1 MPTSNS
7 QPADDRL
14 TNQTSRP
21 RVAIIGA
28 GITGLTLAHELAGSG
43 IDVDVFEAGPAIGG
57 ELGVVEVNG
66 EPVERFYH
74 HLFLDSPEIQG
85 LMRELGVADRLTWKT
100 APMAYFTGGRLFPFN
115 TPWDLL
121 NFSPISPP
129 ARLRMGLAALR
140 LQMVTDY
147 AKYEDAC
154 AADVLPDLSGRE
166 AFDAV
171 WRPLLEAKFGSH
183 WQSISMAWFWSR
195 VHVRARSRPRGSLRE
210 MLGYIDGSFLELTRT
225 LAVSAER
232 QGARIH
238 LGTPIEGIDRVR
250 DRVRGVRVGGRMR
263 GADAV
268 VATVGLP
275 ILRRL
280 LPEHADWI
288 RIPQIQYRGALV
300 LLLQLEEKLSRY
312 YWTNVADAEI
322 PFPVL
327 VEHTNLIG
335 PERYGGARLL
345 YAGSYLD
352 PGHEFFEYSADR
364 LLETYAPAIRRV
376 FPGFEPR
383 QVNDLWLSSDRVAQP
398 VITAGYQRQRPPFA
412 TDLGGLYVCNTSQ
425 IYPEDRGTNYN
436 VRLAQECAR
445 QVAGALQ
452 RSGGRRAG

>member
-7 QPADDRL
+7 QPADDRV

-28 GITGLTLAHELAGSG
+28 GITGLTLAHELSGSG
-43 IDVDVFEAGPAIGG
+43 IDVEVFEAGPAIGG
-57 ELGVVEVNG
+57 ELGVVEING

-147 AKYEDAC
+147 ARYEDAC
-154 AADVLPDLSGRE
+154 AADVLPGLSGRE

-183 WQSISMAWFWSR
+183 WRSISMAWFWSR

-210 MLGYIDGSFLELTRT
+210 MLGYIDGSFLELTRA
-225 LAVSAER
+225 LAASAER

-238 LGTPIEGIDRVR
+238 LATPIEGIDRVR
-250 DRVRGVRVGGRMR
+250 DRVRGVRVGGQTR

-288 RIPQIQYRGALV
+288 KIPQIQYRGALV

-352 PGHEFFEYSADR
+352 PGHEFFDYSADR

-383 QVNDLWLSSDRVAQP
+383 LVKDLWLSADRVAQP

-412 TDLGGLYVCNTSQ
+412 TDLGGLYICNTSQ

-436 VRLAQECAR
+436 VRLAQECSR
-445 QVAGALQ
+445 QIVDSLEGPD
-452 RSGGRRAG
+452 SG

>member
-1 MPTSNS
+1 M
-7 QPADDRL
+7 
-14 TNQTSRP
+14 TNQEGRP
-21 RVAIIGA
+21 RAAIIGA
-28 GITGLTLAHELAGSG
+28 GITGLTLAHQLAGSG
-43 IDVDVFEAGPAIGG
+43 IEVEVFEAGPAIGG

-85 LMRELGVADRLTWKT
+85 LMRELGVDDRLTWKT

-140 LQMVTDY
+140 LQLVTDY
-147 AKYEDAC
+147 ARYEDAR
-154 AADVLPDLSGRE
+154 AADVLPGLSGRE

-171 WRPLLEAKFGSH
+171 WRPLLQAKFGSH
-183 WQSISMAWFWSR
+183 WRQISMAWFWSR

-210 MLGYIDGSFLELTRT
+210 MLGYIDGSFLELTRA
-225 LAVSAER
+225 LAISAER
-232 QGARIH
+232 RGARIH
-238 LGTPIEGIDRVR
+238 LRTPIDGIDRVG
-250 DRVRGVRVGGRMR
+250 DRVRGVRVGGRTR
-263 GADAV
+263 RADAV

-300 LLLQLEEKLSRY
+300 LLMQLEEQLSRY

-352 PGHEFFEYSADR
+352 PGHEYFGYSADE
-364 LLETYAPAIRRV
+364 LLAAYAPAIRRV
-376 FPGFEPR
+376 FPGFATR
-383 QVNDLWLSSDRVAQP
+383 QVKDLWLSADRVAQP
-398 VITAGYQRQRPPFA
+398 VITAGYQRQLPPYQS
-412 TDLGGLYVCNTSQ
+412 DLGGLYICNTSQ

-436 VRLAQECAR
+436 VRIAQECAR
-445 QVAGALQ
+445 QVADALGSPRG
-452 RSGGRRAG
+452 RSEA

>member
-1 MPTSNS
+1 M
-7 QPADDRL
+7 
-14 TNQTSRP
+14 TNQEGRP

-43 IDVDVFEAGPAIGG
+43 IEVEVFEAGPAIGG

-85 LMRELGVADRLTWKT
+85 LMRDLGVADRLSWKT
-100 APMAYFTGGRLFPFN
+100 APMAYFTRGRLFPFN

-147 AKYEDAC
+147 ARYEDAR
-154 AADVLPDLSGRE
+154 AADVLPALSGRE
-166 AFDAV
+166 AFEAV

-210 MLGYIDGSFLELTRT
+210 VLGYIDGSFLELTRA
-225 LAVSAER
+225 LAGSAER

-238 LGTPIEGIDRVR
+238 LGTPIGGIDRSR
-250 DRVRGVRVGGRMR
+250 DRVRGVLVGGEPRR
-263 GADAV
+263 ADAV

-280 LPEHADWI
+280 LPGHEQWI
-288 RIPQIQYRGALV
+288 RIPQIEYRGALV
-300 LLLQLEEKLSRY
+300 LLLQLEEQLSRY
-312 YWTNVADAEI
+312 YWTNVADAAI

-352 PGHEFFEYSADR
+352 PGHEFFEYSAEE
-364 LLETYAPAIRRV
+364 LLAAYAPAIRRV
-376 FPGFEPR
+376 FPGFGTR
-383 QVNDLWLSSDRVAQP
+383 QVKDLWLSADRVAQP

-412 TDLGGLYVCNTSQ
+412 TDLNGLYICNTSQ

-445 QVAGALQ
+445 QVAKALR
-452 RSGGRRAG
+452 RSPGPRAV